1 MHYKLYIDV
10 LFLENFMMDSLIL
23 LAIRKILALRQPAA
37 RSFLGG
43 AVGSLLTCIVMAV
56 PIPPGIK
63 QFLFHCVI
71 NMVMLSAG
79 LKFGSRRQFAQAFML
94 LYLCSI
100 VLGGMMQLFRPWLRG
115 ISLFYG
121 CAVFCWHIW
130 MQGWNLLTCFA
141 ERRKKILDVL
151 LYIKGQK
158 ISVRALADTGN
169 SLTDLLTGD
178 PVSIVRS
185 EIYDKI
191 RQIPSEQGPDKVNR
205 AEELICKKISHEMN
219 ENTERADRENKV
231 SADPT
236 KDRAD
241 TEKEKFR
248 YIPYQCISG
257 KGIMKVIRIE
267 KMCVFGTE
275 EMWVDHPL
283 IGISEEPFGTE
294 EEYQMILNQQYIK

>member
-23 LAIRKILALRQPAA
+23 LAIRKILALRQPPV
-37 RSFLGG
+37 RSFMGG
-43 AVGSLLTCIVMAV
+43 AVGSLLTCAVMAV
-56 PIPPGIK
+56 PILAGIK
-63 QFLFHCVI
+63 LLLFHCVI
-71 NMVMLSAG
+71 NTAMLSVG
-79 LKFGSRRQFAQAFML
+79 LKFGSRRQFAQAFVL

-100 VLGGMMQLFRPWLRG
+100 VLGGIMQIFRPWLRG

-121 CAVFCWHIW
+121 CAVFCWYIL

-191 RQIPSEQGPDKVNR
+191 RQIPSEQGSDKVNG
-205 AEELICKKISHEMN
+205 AEGLNSKMTGPEMY

-241 TEKEKFR
+241 TEMEKFR
-248 YIPYQCISG
+248 YIPYQCING
-257 KGIMKVIRIE
+257 EGIMKVIRIE
-267 KMCVFGTE
+267 KMCVLGTE
-275 EMWVDHPL
+275 EIWVDHPL
-283 IGISEEPFGTE
+283 IGISKEPFGTE
-294 EEYQMILNQQYIK
+294 EDYQMILNQQYIK

>member
-23 LAIRKILALRQPAA
+23 LAIRRILAIRQLRS
-37 RSFLGG
+37 RSFVGG
-43 AVGSLLTCIVMAV
+43 ALGSLLTCLVMAV
-56 PIPPGIK
+56 PVSAGIK
-63 QFLFHCVI
+63 ILLFHCVI
-71 NMVMLSAG
+71 NTAMLFAG
-79 LKFGSRRQFAQAFML
+79 LKIRSGKQFAQAFVL

-100 VLGGMMQLFRPWLRG
+100 VLGGTMQMFRPWLRG

-141 ERRKKILDVL
+141 ARRKKILDVL
-151 LYIKGQK
+151 LYIRGQE
-158 ISVRALADTGN
+158 ISVSALADTGN
-169 SLTDLLTGD
+169 DLTDHLTGD

-191 RQIPSEQGPDKVNR
+191 RQIPSEQSSDKVNGT
-205 AEELICKKISHEMN
+205 EELISKRISPKMN
-219 ENTERADRENKV
+219 KNTERADRENKV

-236 KDRAD
+236 KERTD
-241 TEKEKFR
+241 TTEEQFR

-257 KGIMKVIRIE
+257 TGIMKVIRIE
-267 KMCVFGTE
+267 KMCVLGTE
-275 EMWVDHPL
+275 KMWVDHPL

-294 EEYQMILNQQYIK
+294 EDYQMILNQQYIR